1 MIIKES
7 NAYAVQTVSK
17 VKRWVKGKK
26 RIDVKQPAVT
36 GHENTKINGVDLIE
50 RTLSNYRLSIYGTKW
65 YWLLLVNVLNI
76 GFVYYLKFSRI
87 LTGEHIEQKFVYCH
101 TASIL
106 LRCLV

>member
-26 RIDVKQPAVT
+26 RIDVKQPADT